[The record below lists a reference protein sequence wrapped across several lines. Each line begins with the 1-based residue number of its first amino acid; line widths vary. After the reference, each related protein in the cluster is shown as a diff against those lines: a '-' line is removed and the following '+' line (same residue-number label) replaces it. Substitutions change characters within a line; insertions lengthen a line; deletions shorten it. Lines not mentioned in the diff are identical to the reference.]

1 MADYSALIIDDDIW
15 MQRILSKT
23 LESYG
28 FKTLLSANGIEG
40 IALAVEYVPNL
51 IILDILMPELSGQ
64 LTLKIIKKI
73 KATKNIPILMVS
85 AMSNT
90 ENLGLAVKAG
100 VSGFISKPFTRAT
113 VFEKLI
119 TIFGKDNL
127 DKIAAGQL
135 IELEANRPA
144 PEKPKP
150 ESELPKYVPEK
161 PKSAPPMPHIEIKLE
176 DVENKEIF
184 YSPTTLKPTV
194 SKEQLKNSYQD
205 EEKRSIDSIKKLL
218 MKTKK

>member
-1 MADYSALIIDDDIW
+1 MADYKALIIDDDIW

-40 IALAVEYVPNL
+40 VALAVEYVPNL

-64 LTLKIIKKI
+64 LTLKILKKI
-73 KATKNIPILMVS
+73 KVTKHIPILMVS

-119 TIFGKDNL
+119 NIFGKDNL

-135 IELEANRPA
+135 IELENNKPTA
-144 PEKPKP
+144 EKSKP
-150 ESELPKYVPEK
+150 VPEIK
-161 PKSAPPMPHIEIKLE
+161 TIEIPEE
-176 DVENKEIF
+176 DETKEIF
-184 YSPTTLKPTV
+184 FTPSAPKQVV
-194 SKEQLKNSYQD
+194 SKEQLMQSYQD
-205 EEKRSIDSIKKLL
+205 DEKRSIDSIKKLL

>member
-1 MADYSALIIDDDIW
+1 MAEYRALIIDDDIW

-28 FKTLLSANGIEG
+28 FKTLLSANGVEG

-64 LTLKIIKKI
+64 LTLKILKKI
-73 KATKNIPILMVS
+73 KVTKHIPILMVS

-90 ENLGLAVKAG
+90 ENLGLAVKSG
-100 VSGFISKPFTRAT
+100 VVGFISKPFTRTT

-127 DKIAAGQL
+127 DKIAAGHA
-135 IELEANRPA
+135 IELESGKPA
-144 PEKPKP
+144 PEKPKTVFEIP
-150 ESELPKYVPEK
+150 VNVPRQHE
-161 PKSAPPMPHIEIKLE
+161 E
-176 DVENKEIF
+176 VKEIF
-184 YSPTTLKPTV
+184 FTPSAPRQVV
-194 SKEQLKNSYQD
+194 SKEQLMHSYQD
-205 EEKRSIDSIKKLL
+205 DEKRSIDSIKKLL

>member
-1 MADYSALIIDDDIW
+1 MAEYIALVIDDDIW

-28 FKTLLSANGIEG
+28 FRTLLASNGIDG
-40 IALAVEYVPNL
+40 ISHAVESEPHL

-64 LTLKIIKKI
+64 LTLKILKKI
-73 KATKNIPILMVS
+73 RSTKHIPILMVS

-100 VSGFISKPFTRAT
+100 VAGFISKPFTRAT

-127 DKIAAGQL
+127 DKIAAGIE
-135 IELEANRPA
+135 IELMERKPA
-144 PEKPKP
+144 KSVK
-150 ESELPKYVPEK
+150 SSALVPDTDEV
-161 PKSAPPMPHIEIKLE
+161 E
-176 DVENKEIF
+176 DKFDFKEI
-184 YSPTTLKPTV
+184 YVTPPSPIPKANIT
-194 SKEQLKNSYQD
+194 KEQLLQSYQD
-205 EEKRSIDSIKKLL
+205 DEKRSIESIKKLL

>member
-1 MADYSALIIDDDIW
+1 MTDYRALIIDDDIW

-64 LTLKIIKKI
+64 LTLKILKKI
-73 KATKNIPILMVS
+73 KMTKNIPILMVS

-119 TIFGKDNL
+119 TIFGKENL

-135 IELEANRPA
+135 VELEAGRPSQ
-144 PEKPKP
+144 EKPKP
-150 ESELPKYVPEK
+150 AAITAPK
-161 PKSAPPMPHIEIKLE
+161 EIKQE
-176 DVENKEIF
+176 EESKEIF
-184 YSPTTLKPTV
+184 FSPSSPRPVVT
-194 SKEQLKNSYQD
+194 KEQILQSYQD
-205 EEKRSIDSIKKLL
+205 DEKRSIDSIKKLL

>member
-1 MADYSALIIDDDIW
+1 MADYRALIIDDDIW

-64 LTLKIIKKI
+64 MTLKIIKKI

-150 ESELPKYVPEK
+150 APSIILQETKKEEEDSREIFFTP
-161 PKSAPPMPHIEIKLE
+161 SAP
-176 DVENKEIF
+176 
-184 YSPTTLKPTV
+184 KPVVT
-194 SKEQLKNSYQD
+194 KEQLMQSYQD
-205 EEKRSIDSIKKLL
+205 DEKRSIDSIKKLL

>member
-1 MADYSALIIDDDIW
+1 MAEYRALIIDDDIW

-28 FKTLLSANGIEG
+28 FKTLLSANGVEG
-40 IALAVEYVPNL
+40 IALAVEYVPSL

-64 LTLKIIKKI
+64 LTLKILKKI
-73 KATKNIPILMVS
+73 KVTKHIPILMVS

-90 ENLGLAVKAG
+90 ENLGLAVKSG
-100 VSGFISKPFTRAT
+100 VVGFISKPFTRTT

-127 DKIAAGQL
+127 DKIASGHA
-135 IELEANRPA
+135 IELESA
-144 PEKPKP
+144 K
-150 ESELPKYVPEK
+150 VPEK
-161 PKSAPPMPHIEIKLE
+161 PKTVFEMPANLPRQEE
-176 DVENKEIF
+176 EVKEIF
-184 YSPTTLKPTV
+184 FTPSAPRQVV
-194 SKEQLKNSYQD
+194 SKEQLMHSYQD
-205 EEKRSIDSIKKLL
+205 DEKRSIDSIKKLL

>member
-1 MADYSALIIDDDIW
+1 MTDYRALIIDDDIW

-135 IELEANRPA
+135 IELEANKPAPDKPKPA
-144 PEKPKP
+144 PEKPKFAP
-150 ESELPKYVPEK
+150 DK
-161 PKSAPPMPHIEIKLE
+161 PKSATPMPHIEIKLDE
-176 DVENKEIF
+176 ETKEIF
-184 YSPTTLKPTV
+184 FSPSAPKPTV
-194 SKEQLKNSYQD
+194 TKEQLMQSYQD
-205 EEKRSIDSIKKLL
+205 DEKRSIDSIKKLL

>member
-1 MADYSALIIDDDIW
+1 MAEYIALVIDDDIW

-28 FKTLLSANGIEG
+28 FKTLLASNGIDG
-40 IALAVEYVPNL
+40 ISLAVDNKPNL

-64 LTLKIIKKI
+64 LTLKILKKI
-73 KATKNIPILMVS
+73 KSTKHIPVLMVS

-100 VSGFISKPFTRAT
+100 VAGFISKPFTRAT

-127 DKIAAGQL
+127 DKIASGMDIDL
-135 IELEANRPA
+135 IERKTSK
-144 PEKPKP
+144 PEKSSSIMPVEDEP
-150 ESELPKYVPEK
+150 EDKF
-161 PKSAPPMPHIEIKLE
+161 
-176 DVENKEIF
+176 DFKEI
-184 YSPTTLKPTV
+184 YVTPPAAPVPKANIT
-194 SKEQLKNSYQD
+194 KEQLLQSYQD
-205 EEKRSIDSIKKLL
+205 DEKRSIESIKKLL

>member
-1 MADYSALIIDDDIW
+1 MAEYRALIIDDDIW

-64 LTLKIIKKI
+64 LTLKILKKI
-73 KATKNIPILMVS
+73 KMTKHIPILMVS

-100 VSGFISKPFTRAT
+100 VAGFISKPFTRAT

-135 IELEANRPA
+135 IELEAGRPA

-150 ESELPKYVPEK
+150 APVMPPQETKQEEES
-161 PKSAPPMPHIEIKLE
+161 
-176 DVENKEIF
+176 KEIF
-184 YSPTTLKPTV
+184 FTPSSPKPVVT
-194 SKEQLKNSYQD
+194 KEQLLQSYQD
-205 EEKRSIDSIKKLL
+205 DERRSIDSIKKLL

>member
-1 MADYSALIIDDDIW
+1 MAEYRALIIDDDIW

-40 IALAVEYVPNL
+40 ISLAVEFVPNL

-64 LTLKIIKKI
+64 LTLKILKKI
-73 KATKNIPILMVS
+73 KVTKHIPILMVS

-127 DKIAAGQL
+127 DKIAAGQM
-135 IELEANRPA
+135 IEIESGKFSA
-144 PEKPKP
+144 EKPKP
-150 ESELPKYVPEK
+150 VPEIRT
-161 PKSAPPMPHIEIKLE
+161 IEIPQE
-176 DVENKEIF
+176 EETKEIF
-184 YSPTTLKPTV
+184 FTPSSPKPSVT
-194 SKEQLKNSYQD
+194 KEQLLQSYQD
-205 EEKRSIDSIKKLL
+205 DEKRSIDSIKKLL